1 MHEYIYFVGFPGGT
15 RVKDFACQYP
25 RCKRCGFDPWIRKIS
40 WRRKWLPTL
49 VFLWPV
55 EDGLE
60 RRKIGGQGTQEFFNS
75 SDQQEAKGEG
85 SRPF

>member
-1 MHEYIYFVGFPGGT
+1 MHYRSQGRRGGSV
-15 RVKDFACQYP
+15 VKNPPVSAGDQFNPQAGKSP
-25 RCKRCGFDPWIRKIS
+25 
-40 WRRKWLPTL
+40 WRRKWQPTRS
-49 VFLWPV
+49 FLWPV